1 MSTVTLSKPHCAITS
16 AENPEGIAS
25 QAFTTA
31 LPEAHTFLTLFDTI
45 FSFPFAQTHRHCEEP
60 TGPASGGPDDKLRD
74 EAIQSFA
81 SGFGLLRGACHRAA
95 LCADPLARND
105 AKITPRP
112 AVSSPRPRRPRARY
126 SLSPPRYR
134 QARARRFWCAR
145 RAFLL
150 PARPGSARHRRP

>member
-31 LPEAHTFLTLFDTI
+31 LPDAQIFLTLFATV

-60 TGPASGGPDDKLRD
+60 TGPASGGPMINSAAK
-74 EAIQSFA
+74 QSICA
-81 SGFGLLRGACHRAA
+81 CDFGLLRGACHRAA

-112 AVSSPRPRRPRARY
+112 VVYSPRSRRRRARY
-126 SLSPPRYR
+126 SLSPP
-134 QARARRFWCAR
+134 
-145 RAFLL
+145 
-150 PARPGSARHRRP
+150 